1 MRKVIVFICLTLSPL
16 LLAQPDEVT
25 VRTTHVA
32 GQVHMLEG
40 RGGNLAVFAGE
51 EGILL
56 VDDQYAPMSDKIRE
70 AVGTIHPGPLR
81 FLINTHYH
89 ADHTEGNEEVAEP
102 VTVVFAHDN
111 VRQRLTADQFIA
123 GIDYTM
129 KAAPEGDLP
138 VVTFSDRLTFHFN
151 GEAVAAYHTAQAH
164 TDGDSIIHFP
174 DSNVIH
180 MGDVFF
186 NGLYPLIDVNAGGS
200 VQGTIEAVKFAL
212 GLCRS
217 GTQVIPGHGPL
228 GNCADLES
236 YGQMLADTSKQVQSL
251 LDQGKKLDDI
261 IAAGPTLRFDERYGQ
276 GFIKP
281 DVYVK
286 LLHASLTAADS

>member
-1 MRKVIVFICLTLSPL
+1 MRKFIAVFCLTLSPL
-16 LLAQPDEVT
+16 LAAQSDDVSI
-25 VRTTHVA
+25 RATHVA

-51 EGILL
+51 DGILL
-56 VDDQYAPMSDKIRE
+56 VDDQYAPMSEKIRE
-70 AVGTIHPGPLR
+70 AVGKIHPGPLR

-102 VTVVFAHDN
+102 ITVVFAHDN
-111 VRQRLTADQFIA
+111 VRQRLTADQYIA

-129 KAAPEGDLP
+129 KAAPAGDLP
-138 VVTFSDRLTFHFN
+138 VVTFSERLTFHFN
-151 GEAVAAYHTAQAH
+151 GEAVTAYHRAHAH

-174 DSNVIH
+174 GSNVIH
-180 MGDVFF
+180 MGDIFF

-200 VQGTIEAVKFAL
+200 VQGIIEAVQFAL
-212 GLCRS
+212 DLCRPE
-217 GTQVIPGHGPL
+217 TRVIPGHGPL

-236 YGQMLADTSKQVQSL
+236 YGQMLADTSKAVRDL
-251 LDQGKKLDDI
+251 LVQGKSLEEI
-261 IAAGPTLRFDERYGQ
+261 VAARPTRRFDERYGQ

-286 LLHASLTAADS
+286 LLHVSLTAGGS

>member
-1 MRKVIVFICLTLSPL
+1 MRKLIAVICLTLSPL
-16 LLAQPDEVT
+16 LPAQSDEVDIT
-25 VRTTHVA
+25 TTHVG
-32 GQVHMLEG
+32 GQVHMLQG

-51 EGILL
+51 DGILL
-56 VDDQYAPMSDKIRE
+56 VDDQYAPMSEKIRA
-70 AVGTIHPGPLR
+70 AVGEIHPGPLR

-123 GIDYTM
+123 GIEYTM

-138 VVTFSDRLTFHFN
+138 VVTFNDRLTFHFN
-151 GEAVAAYHTAQAH
+151 GEAVTAHHVARAH

-186 NGLYPLIDVNAGGS
+186 NGFYPLIDVNAGGS
-200 VQGTIEAVKFAL
+200 VQGTIEAVQFAL

-228 GNCADLES
+228 GTCADLES
-236 YGQMLADTSKQVQSL
+236 YGQMLADTSGAVQGL
-251 LDQGKKLDDI
+251 VDQGKSLEEI
-261 IAAGPTLRFDERYGQ
+261 VAARPTERFDERYGQ

-281 DVYVK
+281 DVYAK
-286 LLHASLTAADS
+286 LLHASLAAGD

>member
-1 MRKVIVFICLTLSPL
+1 MRKLIVIVTLTLCPAL
-16 LLAQPDEVT
+16 QAQWDEVT
-25 VRTTHVA
+25 ITATHVG

-51 EGILL
+51 DGVLL
-56 VDDQYAPMSDKIRE
+56 VDDQYAPLSEKIKN
-70 AVGTIHPGPLR
+70 AVERIHDGPLR

-89 ADHTEGNEEVAEP
+89 SDHTQGNEEVAEP

-111 VRQRLTADQFIA
+111 VRERMSADQFIA
-123 GIDYTM
+123 GIEYTVE
-129 KAAPEGDLP
+129 AAARGDLP
-138 VVTFSDRLTFHFN
+138 VVTFSENLTFHFN

-186 NGLYPLIDVNAGGS
+186 NGRYPLIDHNAGGT
-200 VQGTIEAVKFAL
+200 VQGMIAAVQFGL

-217 GTQVIPGHGPL
+217 GTRVIPGHGPL
-228 GNCADLES
+228 ANCADLES
-236 YGQMLADTSKQVQSL
+236 YGQMLADTADRVQRL
-251 LDQGKKLDDI
+251 IDAGNTLEEILEARPTADLDEK
-261 IAAGPTLRFDERYGQ
+261 YGQ
-276 GFIKP
+276 DFIKP
-281 DVYVK
+281 DVFVEF
-286 LLHASLTAADS
+286 LHVSLTR

>member
-1 MRKVIVFICLTLSPL
+1 MRKLIVALCLILAPGLS
-16 LLAQPDEVT
+16 AQFEDVT
-25 VRTTHVA
+25 IRTTHVA

-51 EGILL
+51 DGILL
-56 VDDQYAPMSDKIRE
+56 VDDQYAPMSEKIRE
-70 AVGTIHPGPLR
+70 AVSSIHPGPLR

-138 VVTFSDRLTFHFN
+138 VVTFSERLTFHFN
-151 GEAVAAYHTAQAH
+151 GEAVTAHHTAHAH

-174 DSNVIH
+174 DSNVVH

-200 VQGTIEAVKFAL
+200 VQGTIDAVQFAL
-212 GLCRS
+212 GLCRPE
-217 GTQVIPGHGPL
+217 TQVIPGHGPL

-236 YGQMLADTSKQVQSL
+236 YGQMLADTRKAVGDL
-251 LDQGKKLDDI
+251 LDQGKSLEEI
-261 IAAGPTLRFDERYGQ
+261 IAARPTQRFDERYGQ

-286 LLHASLTAADS
+286 LLHASLTADGS

>member
-1 MRKVIVFICLTLSPL
+1 MRKLAFILTLAVSQL
-16 LLAQPDEVT
+16 LWAQAGEVNIT
-25 VRTTHVA
+25 STHVS
-32 GQVHMLEG
+32 GQVHMLQG
-40 RGGNLAVFAGE
+40 NGGNLAVFAGDD
-51 EGILL
+51 GILL
-56 VDDQYAPMSDKIRE
+56 VDDQYAPMSERIRA
-70 AVGTIHPGPLR
+70 AVAAIHPGPLR

-123 GIDYTM
+123 GIDSAM

-138 VVTFSDRLTFHFN
+138 VVTFNDRLTFHFN
-151 GEAVAAYHTAQAH
+151 DETVTAYHSAQAH

-200 VQGTIEAVKFAL
+200 VQGLIEAVQFGL

-217 GTQVIPGHGPL
+217 GTQVIPGHGQL
-228 GNCADLES
+228 GNCTDLES
-236 YGQMLADTSKQVQSL
+236 YGQMLADTSKAVREL
-251 LDQGKKLDDI
+251 LDQGKSLEEI
-261 IAAGPTLRFDERYGQ
+261 VAARPTQRFDQRYGQ

-286 LLHASLTAADS
+286 LLHTSLTSAGI